1 MPTWV
6 WLVIVL
12 VAIVVIAG
20 AVWQALAAKR
30 TKRLQE
36 RFGPEYDRAARSVGS
51 KRQAEAELA
60 SREERRE
67 QLNIRPL
74 PPEAR
79 QRYAGRWETV
89 QAQFVDSPAV
99 AVSAAD
105 SLVSAVMADRG
116 YPMDD
121 FNQRAADVS
130 VDHPQVVE
138 NYRDA
143 KAISRSA
150 QQGQASTEDLR
161 RAMQNYRA
169 LFDELLGDDG
179 GDESLGRDRSA
190 EEYAN
195 SIPSKGRAVR

>member
-6 WLVIVL
+6 WLVIAL

-36 RFGPEYDRAARSVGS
+36 RFGPEYDRAAQSVGS
-51 KRQAEAELA
+51 KRQAEAELSA
-60 SREERRE
+60 REERRE

-74 PPEAR
+74 PAEAR
-79 QRYAGRWETV
+79 QRYAGRWDLV
-89 QAQFVDSPAV
+89 QTQFVDAPTV

-105 SLVSAVMADRG
+105 SLVGEVMADRG

-121 FNQRAADVS
+121 FDQRAADIS
-130 VDHPQVVE
+130 VDHPHVVE

-150 QQGQASTEDLR
+150 RRGQASTEDLR
-161 RAMQNYRA
+161 QAMQNYRA
-169 LFDELLGDDG
+169 LFDELLGDNAADR
-179 GDESLGRDRSA
+179 SLGRDGNAA
-190 EEYAN
+190 EYTDSRTSNRE
-195 SIPSKGRAVR
+195 AVR